1 MKKKILIMGLP
12 DSGKTTLATK
22 LVPLLNAKWLN
33 NDKVRKAANDWD
45 FSMEGRIRQAKRMG
59 DFAEKYKQEGHY
71 VVSDYICP
79 TPKTRKLFNADFVVW
94 VDTIKKGRFQ
104 DTNKIFKKPKKF
116 DFRVTTQNAEL
127 WAIQIVD
134 LFVPYK
140 WSNKKPTAQMLGRW
154 QPWHKGHQTLFEEI
168 IKKTGQV
175 NIMVRDVSGV
185 GDNPFNFKI
194 VKKNILNALKNYKN
208 RIKISLVPNITNI
221 CYGRGVGYKIE
232 EIVLEERIQKIS
244 ATKIRRSMRKKGIL
258 K

>member
-12 DSGKTTLATK
+12 GSGKTTLAAK

-116 DFRVTTQNAEL
+116 NFRVTTQNAEL
-127 WAIQIVD
+127 WAIQIAD
-134 LFVPYK
+134 LFVTYK

-185 GDNPFNFKI
+185 GDNPFNFKT